1 MSAIRI
7 AALVAATLATGLTAG
22 VFYAYAISVMPAF
35 ARMDDRVVIEA
46 MQRINIVIINPAF
59 MVGFLGT
66 VGFTFLAAV
75 SHLDSRPTLW
85 WIGIALVLDLVA
97 FGITAGCNVPL
108 NDQLAAAGDP
118 AALPDPG
125 AVRAAFEPRW
135 VRWNIVRG
143 VLHGLAFLVLCGAL
157 FDAGVRHGQES
168 AHTDGRFA
176 GMARTDM
183 GTAAYDRS
191 HR

>member
-7 AALVAATLATGLTAG
+7 AALVAASLATGLITG

-35 ARMDDRVVIEA
+35 ARMDDRVVIDA
-46 MQRINIVIINPAF
+46 MQKVNIAIINPAF

-66 VGFTFLAAV
+66 VGFTLLAAIL
-75 SHLDSRPTLW
+75 HLGCRPTLW
-85 WIGIALVLDLVA
+85 WIGIALVLNLVA

-108 NDQLAAAGDP
+108 NDQLAAVGDP

-125 AVRAAFEPRW
+125 AVRAAFEPGW

-143 VLHGLAFLVLCGAL
+143 VLHGLAFLALCVAL
-157 FDAGVRHGQES
+157 VTAGVQNGRES
-168 AHTDGRFA
+168 VRADDRYA
-176 GMARTDM
+176 GMVRTDV
-183 GTAAYDRS
+183 GIAAYDRS

>member
-1 MSAIRI
+1 MFAVRI
-7 AALVAATLATGLTAG
+7 AALIAAALATGLIAG

-46 MQRINIVIINPAF
+46 MQKINIAIINPAF

-66 VGFTFLAAV
+66 VGFTLLAAV
-75 SHLDSRPTLW
+75 LHLGSRPTLW
-85 WIGIALVLDLVA
+85 WIGTALLLNLVA

-118 AALPDPG
+118 ATLPDPG
-125 AVRAAFEPRW
+125 AVRAAFEPGW
-135 VRWNIVRG
+135 VRWNIIRG

-157 FDAGVRHGQES
+157 FAAGVQHGREPVP
-168 AHTDGRFA
+168 TDGRSA
-176 GMARTDM
+176 GMGQTDM
-183 GTAAYDRS
+183 GIAAYDRS

>member
-7 AALVAATLATGLTAG
+7 VALVAATIATGLIAG

-35 ARMDDRVVIEA
+35 ARMDDRMVIEA
-46 MQRINIVIINPAF
+46 MQKINVVIVNPAF

-66 VGFTFLAAV
+66 VGFTFLAV
-75 SHLDSRPTLW
+75 ISHLGSRPTLW
-85 WIGIALVLDLVA
+85 WIGIALVLNLVA

-118 AALPDPG
+118 AVLPDPET
-125 AVRAAFEPRW
+125 VRAAFEPDW

-143 VLHGLAFLVLCGAL
+143 VLHGLAFLILCAAL

-168 AHTDGRFA
+168 MRTDDRFV
-176 GMARTDM
+176 GMVRTDM
-183 GTAAYDRS
+183 GTAAYERS